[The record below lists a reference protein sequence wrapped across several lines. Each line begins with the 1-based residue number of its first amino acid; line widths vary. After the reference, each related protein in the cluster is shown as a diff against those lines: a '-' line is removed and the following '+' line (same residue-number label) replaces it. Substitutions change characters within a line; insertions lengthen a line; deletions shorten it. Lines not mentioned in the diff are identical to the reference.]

1 MAGRPKR
8 TTVSDIARRA
18 GVSESAVSF
27 ALNNRPGVSE
37 QTRLRILAVADELSW
52 RPNSAA
58 RALSAARTGTV
69 GLVFNRP
76 ASTLGI
82 EPFFLQLLSG
92 IQSVLSERSS
102 ALLFQVVDGLDA
114 EVATYRRWASE
125 QRVDGVLVV
134 DLRSDD
140 PRPVVLTALGLPALL
155 IGGPDPAHDLPAIW
169 ADDAAAMTSIVE
181 YLAGLGHRRI
191 VYVSGMRELLHTQ
204 LRLRS
209 FRSAVRRHRLAGSR
223 SVATDYSGEASAE
236 ATRKLLRATDRPT
249 AIVYDNDVMAVAAIA
264 VATELGV
271 AVPGEV
277 SMVAWDDSPL
287 CRLTHPTLT
296 ALVRDT
302 AGFGAHAAHRLLDVI
317 DQGTC
322 ADIEDQLP
330 ELQPRGSTAPP
341 RLS

>member
-37 QTRLRILAVADELSW
+37 ATRLRILAVADELSW

-92 IQSVLSERSS
+92 IQSVLSDRSS

-140 PRPVVLTALGLPALL
+140 PRPAVLTALGLPALL

-169 ADDAAAMTSIVE
+169 ADDAAAMRSIVE

-191 VYVSGMRELLHTQ
+191 VYVSGLRELLHTQ

-209 FRSAVRRHRLAGSR
+209 FRSAVRRYRLAGAR
-223 SVATDYSGEASAE
+223 TVATDYSGEAGAE
-236 ATRKLLRATDRPT
+236 ATRKLLRAGDCPT
-249 AIVYDNDVMAVAAIA
+249 AIVYDNDVMAVAAIG

-302 AGFGAHAAHRLLDVI
+302 AGFGAHAAHRLLDII
-317 DQGTC
+317 DDGTG

-330 ELQPRGSTAPP
+330 QLQPRGSTARPL
-341 RLS
+341 R

>member
-1 MAGRPKR
+1 MAARPARPKR

-37 QTRLRILAVADELSW
+37 QTRARILAVADELSW

-69 GLVFNRP
+69 GLVFTRP

-92 IQSVLSERSS
+92 IQGVLSERST
-102 ALLFQVVDGLDA
+102 ALLFQVVDGIDA
-114 EVATYRRWASE
+114 EIATYRRWASE

-134 DLRSDD
+134 DLQVGD
-140 PRPVVLTALGLPALL
+140 PRPAVLAALRLPALL
-155 IGGPDPAHDLPAIW
+155 IGGPDPSHDLPAIW
-169 ADDAAAMTSIVE
+169 ADDAGAMTSIVE
-181 YLAGLGHRRI
+181 YLAQLGHRRI
-191 VYVSGMRELLHTQ
+191 VYVSGLRELLHTQ
-204 LRLRS
+204 HRLRS
-209 FRSAVRRHRLAGSR
+209 FRNAVRRLRLTGSR
-223 SVATDYSGEASAE
+223 SVATDYSGEAGAD
-236 ATRKLLRATDRPT
+236 ATRKLLRSPDRPT
-249 AIVYDNDVMAVAAIA
+249 AIVYDNDVMAVAAVA
-264 VATELGV
+264 VAAELGV
-271 AVPGEV
+271 AVPREV

-302 AGFGAHAAHRLLDVI
+302 AGFGAHAARRLLEIVDDGVM
-317 DQGTC
+317 

-330 ELQPRGSTAPP
+330 QLQPRGSTGPA
-341 RLS
+341 

>member
-37 QTRLRILAVADELSW
+37 ATRRRILAVADELSW

-92 IQSVLSERSS
+92 IQSVLSDRSS

-140 PRPVVLTALGLPALL
+140 PRPAVLTALGLPALL

-169 ADDAAAMTSIVE
+169 ADDAAAMKSIVE
-181 YLAGLGHRRI
+181 YLAGLGHKRI

-209 FRSAVRRHRLAGSR
+209 FRSAVRRYRLAGAR
-223 SVATDYSGEASAE
+223 TVATDYSGEAGAE
-236 ATRKLLRATDRPT
+236 ATRKLLRAGDCPT
-249 AIVYDNDVMAVAAIA
+249 AIVYDNDVMAVAAIG
-264 VATELGV
+264 VAIELGV

-302 AGFGAHAAHRLLDVI
+302 AGFGAHAAHRLLDII
-317 DQGTC
+317 DDGTG

-330 ELQPRGSTAPP
+330 QLQPRGSTGRPL
-341 RLS
+341 R